1 MIIDRSHRVW
11 FIGSLLALAL
21 AGLLYIPYALSTV
34 TGTSGGSTV
43 GLIYGSIGSA
53 MMLFAGL
60 LGARKRFPTWRV
72 GRGTFWMRA
81 HLWIGFLSF
90 PFILLHAGFRLGGGP
105 LTRTLMTLFVVVFVS
120 GIFGAI
126 LQHFMPKV
134 MTQRVPME
142 TIYEQI
148 DRVLEQLVQEAGLIT
163 ADIGAALE
171 QEMIQAEE
179 AEKLAPVASGPR
191 KGSRAAVA
199 VAVADE
205 RTSGMV
211 TTFFESQLKPFLMS
225 RHSQKHAL
233 ANPAEAAPL
242 FQQLRVLV
250 PQTLWPKFD
259 DLENICEEKRQL
271 ERQRRLHHF
280 LHGWLLVHIPASYA
294 LLILGAI
301 HAIVAMRF

>member
-1 MIIDRSHRVW
+1 VIIDRSHRVW

-21 AGLLYIPYALSTV
+21 AGLLYIPYALTTV
-34 TGTSGGSTV
+34 TGTSGGSAV
-43 GLIYGSIGSA
+43 GLMYGSIGSA

-60 LGARKRFPTWRV
+60 LGARKKFPTWRV

-90 PFILLHAGFRLGGGP
+90 PFILLHAGFRMGGGP
-105 LTRTLMTLFVVVFVS
+105 LTRTLMALFVVVFLS

-126 LQHFMPKV
+126 LQHFLPQV

-163 ADIGAALE
+163 ADVGAALE
-171 QEMIQAEE
+171 QEMIQAEDE
-179 AEKLAPVASGPR
+179 EKLAPVASGGR
-191 KGSRAAVA
+191 KAGQASAP
-199 VAVADE
+199 VADE
-205 RTSGMV
+205 RASGMV

-225 RHSQKHAL
+225 RHSEKHAL

-294 LLILGAI
+294 LLALGAI
-301 HAIVAMRF
+301 HAVVALRF

>member
-21 AGLLYIPYALSTV
+21 AALLYVPYALTTV
-34 TGTSGGSTV
+34 TGTSGGSAV
-43 GLIYGSIGSA
+43 GLMYGSIGSA

-60 LGARKRFPTWRV
+60 LGARKKFPTWRV
-72 GRGTFWMRA
+72 GRGTSWMRA

-90 PFILLHAGFRLGGGP
+90 PFILLHAGFRMGGGP
-105 LTRTLMTLFVVVFVS
+105 LTRTLMALFVVVFLS

-126 LQHFMPKV
+126 LQHFIPQF

-163 ADIGAALE
+163 ADVGAALE
-171 QEMIQAEE
+171 QEMIQAEDE
-179 AEKLAPVASGPR
+179 EKLAPVASGGR
-191 KGSRAAVA
+191 KAGQASAP
-199 VAVADE
+199 VADE
-205 RTSGMV
+205 RASGMV

-225 RHSQKHAL
+225 RHSEKHAL

-294 LLILGAI
+294 LLVLGAI
-301 HAIVAMRF
+301 HAVVALRF

>member
-21 AGLLYIPYALSTV
+21 AGLLYVPYALTTV
-34 TGTSGGSTV
+34 TGTSGGSAV

-60 LGARKRFPTWRV
+60 LGARKKFPTWRV

-90 PFILLHAGFRLGGGP
+90 PFILLHAGFRMGGGP
-105 LTRTLMTLFVVVFVS
+105 LTRTLMALFVVVFLS

-126 LQHFMPKV
+126 LQHFIPQV
-134 MTQRVPME
+134 MTQRVTME

-163 ADIGAALE
+163 ADVGAALE

-179 AEKLAPVASGPR
+179 EEKLAPVASGGR
-191 KGSRAAVA
+191 KAGQASAPVE
-199 VAVADE
+199 DE
-205 RTSGMV
+205 RASGMV

-225 RHSQKHAL
+225 RHSEKHAL

-294 LLILGAI
+294 LLVLGAI
-301 HAIVAMRF
+301 HAVVALRF

>member
-1 MIIDRSHRVW
+1 VIIDRSHRVW

-21 AGLLYIPYALSTV
+21 AGLLYIPYALTTV
-34 TGTSGGSTV
+34 TGTSGGSAV
-43 GLIYGSIGSA
+43 GLMYGSIGSA

-60 LGARKRFPTWRV
+60 LGARKKFPTWRV
-72 GRGTFWMRA
+72 GRGTSWMRA

-90 PFILLHAGFRLGGGP
+90 PFILLHAGFRMGGGP
-105 LTRTLMTLFVVVFVS
+105 LTRTLMALFVVVFLS

-126 LQHFMPKV
+126 LQHFIPQV

-163 ADIGAALE
+163 ADVGAALE
-171 QEMIQAEE
+171 QEMIQAEDE
-179 AEKLAPVASGPR
+179 EKLAPVASGGR
-191 KGSRAAVA
+191 KAGQASAP
-199 VAVADE
+199 VADE
-205 RTSGMV
+205 RASGMV

-225 RHSQKHAL
+225 RHSEKHAL

-280 LHGWLLVHIPASYA
+280 LHGRLLVHIPASYA
-294 LLILGAI
+294 LLALGAI
-301 HAIVAMRF
+301 HAVVALRF

>member
-21 AGLLYIPYALSTV
+21 AGLLYIPYALTTV
-34 TGTSGGSTV
+34 TGTSGGSAV
-43 GLIYGSIGSA
+43 GLMYGSIGSA

-60 LGARKRFPTWRV
+60 LGARKKFPTWRV

-90 PFILLHAGFRLGGGP
+90 PFILLHAGFRMGGGP
-105 LTRTLMTLFVVVFVS
+105 LTRTLMALFVVVFLS

-126 LQHFMPKV
+126 LQHFLPQV

-163 ADIGAALE
+163 ADVGAALE
-171 QEMIQAEE
+171 QEMIQAEDE
-179 AEKLAPVASGPR
+179 EKLAPVASGGR
-191 KGSRAAVA
+191 KAGQASAP
-199 VAVADE
+199 VADE
-205 RTSGMV
+205 RASGMV

-225 RHSQKHAL
+225 RHSEKHAL

-294 LLILGAI
+294 LLVLGAI
-301 HAIVAMRF
+301 HAVVALRF

>member
-11 FIGSLLALAL
+11 FVGSLLASVLG
-21 AGLLYIPYALSTV
+21 GLLFIPYALSNV
-34 TGTSGGSTV
+34 TGASGGSTA

-60 LGARKRFPTWRV
+60 LGARKKFPTWRV
-72 GRGTFWMRA
+72 GRATFWMRA

-90 PFILLHAGFRLGGGP
+90 PFILFHAAFRLGSGT
-105 LTRTLMTLFVVVFVS
+105 LTRVLMTLFLVVFVS

-126 LQHFMPKV
+126 LQHFMPRM
-134 MTQRVPME
+134 MTQRVPLE

-148 DRVLEQLVQEAGLIT
+148 DRIIEQLVQEAGLT
-163 ADIGAALE
+163 VADINLAVE
-171 QEMIQAEE
+171 QELIHAGE
-179 AEKLAPVASGPR
+179 AQKLTPAPGPRRKAVVAPV
-191 KGSRAAVA
+191 V
-199 VAVADE
+199 DE
-205 RTSGMV
+205 RTSRMV
-211 TTFFESQLKPFLMS
+211 TMFFESQLKPFLMS
-225 RHSQKHAL
+225 RHIQKLAL
-233 ANPAEAAPL
+233 ANPAQAVPL

-250 PQTLWPKFD
+250 PESLWPKFD

-294 LLILGAI
+294 LLLLGAI
-301 HAIVAMRF
+301 HAVVALRF

>member
-21 AGLLYIPYALSTV
+21 AGLLYIPYAFSNV

-60 LGARKRFPTWRV
+60 LGARKKHPTWRV
-72 GRGTFWMRA
+72 GRATWWMRA

-90 PFILLHAGFRLGGGP
+90 PFILFHGGFQLGNGP
-105 LTRTLMTLFVVVFVS
+105 LTRILMLLFLVVFVS
-120 GIFGAI
+120 GILGAA
-126 LQHFMPKV
+126 LQHFLPQI

-148 DRVLEQLVQEAGLIT
+148 NRVVEQLVQEAGLIV

-179 AEKLAPVASGPR
+179 DEKLAPAVGTGRRTSV
-191 KGSRAAVA
+191 AAVP
-199 VAVADE
+199 VADE
-205 RTSGMV
+205 RTSKMV
-211 TTFFESQLKPFLMS
+211 TIFFESQLKPFLMS
-225 RHSQKHAL
+225 RQIKKHML
-233 ANPAEAAPL
+233 ADPAQAAPM

-271 ERQRRLHHF
+271 ERQRRLHNF

-294 LLILGAI
+294 LLVLGAI
-301 HAIVAMRF
+301 HAVVALRF

>member
-1 MIIDRSHRVW
+1 VIIDRSHRVW

-21 AGLLYIPYALSTV
+21 AGLLYVPYALTTV
-34 TGTSGGSTV
+34 TGTSGGSAV
-43 GLIYGSIGSA
+43 GLMYGSIGSA

-60 LGARKRFPTWRV
+60 LGARKKFPTWRV
-72 GRGTFWMRA
+72 GRGTSWMRA

-90 PFILLHAGFRLGGGP
+90 PFILLHAGFRMGGGP
-105 LTRTLMTLFVVVFVS
+105 LTRTLMALFVVVFLS

-126 LQHFMPKV
+126 LQHFIPQV
-134 MTQRVPME
+134 MTQRVTME

-163 ADIGAALE
+163 ADVGAALE

-179 AEKLAPVASGPR
+179 EEKLAPVASGGR
-191 KGSRAAVA
+191 KAGQASAP
-199 VAVADE
+199 VADE
-205 RTSGMV
+205 RASGMV

-225 RHSQKHAL
+225 RHSEKHAL

-294 LLILGAI
+294 LLVLGAI
-301 HAIVAMRF
+301 HAVVALRF

>member
-1 MIIDRSHRVW
+1 VIIDRSHRVW

-21 AGLLYIPYALSTV
+21 AGLLYVPYALTTV
-34 TGTSGGSTV
+34 TGTSGGSAV
-43 GLIYGSIGSA
+43 GLMYGSIGSA

-60 LGARKRFPTWRV
+60 LGARKKFPTWRV
-72 GRGTFWMRA
+72 GRGTSWMRA

-90 PFILLHAGFRLGGGP
+90 PFILLHAGFRMGGGP
-105 LTRTLMTLFVVVFVS
+105 LTRTLMALFVVVFLS

-126 LQHFMPKV
+126 LQHFLPQV

-163 ADIGAALE
+163 ADVGAALE
-171 QEMIQAEE
+171 QEMIQAEDE
-179 AEKLAPVASGPR
+179 EKLAPVPSGGRKAGQASAP
-191 KGSRAAVA
+191 
-199 VAVADE
+199 VADE
-205 RTSGMV
+205 RASGMV

-225 RHSQKHAL
+225 RHSEKHAL

-294 LLILGAI
+294 LLVLGAI
-301 HAIVAMRF
+301 HAVVALRF

>member
-1 MIIDRSHRVW
+1 VIIDRSHRVW

-21 AGLLYIPYALSTV
+21 AGLLYIPYALTTV
-34 TGTSGGSTV
+34 TGTSGGSAV
-43 GLIYGSIGSA
+43 GLMYGSIGSA

-60 LGARKRFPTWRV
+60 LGARKKFPTWRV

-90 PFILLHAGFRLGGGP
+90 KFILLHAGFRMGGGP
-105 LTRTLMTLFVVVFVS
+105 LTRTLMALFVVVFLS

-126 LQHFMPKV
+126 LQHFLPQV

-163 ADIGAALE
+163 ADVGAALE
-171 QEMIQAEE
+171 QEMIQAEDE
-179 AEKLAPVASGPR
+179 EKLAPVASGGR
-191 KGSRAAVA
+191 KAGQASAP
-199 VAVADE
+199 VADE
-205 RTSGMV
+205 RASGMV

-225 RHSQKHAL
+225 RHSEKHAL

-294 LLILGAI
+294 LLALGAI
-301 HAIVAMRF
+301 HAVVALRF

>member
-1 MIIDRSHRVW
+1 
-11 FIGSLLALAL
+11 
-21 AGLLYIPYALSTV
+21 
-34 TGTSGGSTV
+34 
-43 GLIYGSIGSA
+43 
-53 MMLFAGL
+53 
-60 LGARKRFPTWRV
+60 
-72 GRGTFWMRA
+72 MRA

-90 PFILLHAGFRLGGGP
+90 PFILLHAGFRMGGGP
-105 LTRTLMTLFVVVFVS
+105 LTRTLMALFVVVFLS

-126 LQHFMPKV
+126 LQHFIPQV

-163 ADIGAALE
+163 ADVGAALE
-171 QEMIQAEE
+171 QEMIQAEDE
-179 AEKLAPVASGPR
+179 EKLAPVASGGR
-191 KGSRAAVA
+191 KAGQASAP
-199 VAVADE
+199 VADE
-205 RTSGMV
+205 RASGMV

-225 RHSQKHAL
+225 RHSEKHAL

-294 LLILGAI
+294 LLALGAI
-301 HAIVAMRF
+301 HAVVALRF

>member
-11 FIGSLLALAL
+11 LIGSVLALTL
-21 AGLLYIPYALSTV
+21 AGLLYIPYTLLSV

-60 LGARKRFPTWRV
+60 LGARKKFPTWRV
-72 GRGTFWMRA
+72 GRATFWMRA
-81 HLWIGFLSF
+81 HLWVGFLSF
-90 PFILLHAGFRLGGGP
+90 PFILFHAGFRLGSGA
-105 LTRTLMTLFVVVFVS
+105 LTRILVALFLVVFVS

-126 LQHFMPKV
+126 LQHFIPQA

-148 DRVLEQLVQEAGLIT
+148 DRVLEQLVQEAGLIV

-171 QEMIQAEE
+171 QEMKQAEE
-179 AEKLAPVASGPR
+179 AEKLAPAASTRRRTG
-191 KGSRAAVA
+191 AT
-199 VAVADE
+199 ADE
-205 RTSGMV
+205 RTSRMV
-211 TTFFESQLKPFLMS
+211 RVFFESQLKPFLMS
-225 RHSQKHAL
+225 RHLQKQAM
-233 ANPAEAAPL
+233 ANPAQAAPL

-250 PQTLWPKFD
+250 PQSLWPKFD

-280 LHGWLLVHIPASYA
+280 LHGWLLIHIPASYA
-294 LLILGAI
+294 LFTLGAI
-301 HAIVAMRF
+301 HAVVALRF

>member
-1 MIIDRSHRVW
+1 VIIDRSHRVW

-21 AGLLYIPYALSTV
+21 AAMLYVPYALTTV
-34 TGTSGGSTV
+34 TGTSGGSAV
-43 GLIYGSIGSA
+43 GLMYGSIGSA

-60 LGARKRFPTWRV
+60 LGARKKFPTWRV

-90 PFILLHAGFRLGGGP
+90 PFILLHAGFRMGGGP
-105 LTRTLMTLFVVVFVS
+105 LTRTLMALFVVVFLS

-126 LQHFMPKV
+126 LQHFIPQV
-134 MTQRVPME
+134 MTQRVTME

-163 ADIGAALE
+163 ADVGAALE

-179 AEKLAPVASGPR
+179 EEKLAPVASGGR
-191 KGSRAAVA
+191 KAGQASAP
-199 VAVADE
+199 VADE
-205 RTSGMV
+205 RASGMV

-225 RHSQKHAL
+225 RHSETHAL

-294 LLILGAI
+294 LLVLGAI
-301 HAIVAMRF
+301 HAVVALRF

>member
-21 AGLLYIPYALSTV
+21 AGLLYLPYALTTV
-34 TGTSGGSTV
+34 TGTSGGSAV

-60 LGARKRFPTWRV
+60 LGARKKFPTWRV

-90 PFILLHAGFRLGGGP
+90 PFILLHAGFRMGGGP
-105 LTRTLMTLFVVVFVS
+105 LTRTLMALFVVVFLS
-120 GIFGAI
+120 GVFGAI
-126 LQHFMPKV
+126 LQHFIPQV

-163 ADIGAALE
+163 ADVGAALE

-179 AEKLAPVASGPR
+179 EEELAPVASGGR
-191 KGSRAAVA
+191 KAGQASAP
-199 VAVADE
+199 VADE
-205 RTSGMV
+205 RASGMV

-225 RHSQKHAL
+225 RHSERHAL

-250 PQTLWPKFD
+250 PQPLWPKFD

-294 LLILGAI
+294 LLVLGAI
-301 HAIVAMRF
+301 HAVVALRF

>member
-1 MIIDRSHRVW
+1 VIIDRSHRVW

-21 AGLLYIPYALSTV
+21 AALLYVPYALTTV
-34 TGTSGGSTV
+34 TGTSGGSAV
-43 GLIYGSIGSA
+43 GLMYGSIGSA

-60 LGARKRFPTWRV
+60 LGARKKFPTWRV
-72 GRGTFWMRA
+72 GRGTSWMRA

-90 PFILLHAGFRLGGGP
+90 PFILLHAGFRMGGGP
-105 LTRTLMTLFVVVFVS
+105 LTRTLMALFVVVFLS

-126 LQHFMPKV
+126 LQHFIPQF

-163 ADIGAALE
+163 ADVGAALE
-171 QEMIQAEE
+171 QEMIQAEDE
-179 AEKLAPVASGPR
+179 EKLAPVASGER
-191 KGSRAAVA
+191 KAGQASAP
-199 VAVADE
+199 VADE
-205 RTSGMV
+205 RASGMV

-225 RHSQKHAL
+225 RHSEKHAL

-294 LLILGAI
+294 LLVLGAI
-301 HAIVAMRF
+301 HAVVALRF

>member
-21 AGLLYIPYALSTV
+21 AGLLYVPYALTTV
-34 TGTSGGSTV
+34 TGTSGGSAV
-43 GLIYGSIGSA
+43 GLMYGSIGSA

-60 LGARKRFPTWRV
+60 LGARKKFPTWRV

-90 PFILLHAGFRLGGGP
+90 PFILLHAGFRMGGGP
-105 LTRTLMTLFVVVFVS
+105 LTRTLMALFVVVFLS

-126 LQHFMPKV
+126 LQHFIPQV
-134 MTQRVPME
+134 MTQRVTME

-163 ADIGAALE
+163 ADVGAALE

-179 AEKLAPVASGPR
+179 EEKLAPVASGGR
-191 KGSRAAVA
+191 KAGQASEP
-199 VAVADE
+199 VADE
-205 RTSGMV
+205 RASGMV

-225 RHSQKHAL
+225 RHSEKHAL

-294 LLILGAI
+294 LLVLGAI
-301 HAIVAMRF
+301 HAVVALRF

>member
-1 MIIDRSHRVW
+1 VIIDRSHRVW

-21 AGLLYIPYALSTV
+21 AALLYVPYALTTV
-34 TGTSGGSTV
+34 TGTSGGSAV
-43 GLIYGSIGSA
+43 GLMYGSIGSA

-60 LGARKRFPTWRV
+60 LGARKKFPTWRV
-72 GRGTFWMRA
+72 GRGTSWMRA

-90 PFILLHAGFRLGGGP
+90 PFILLHAGFRMGGGP
-105 LTRTLMTLFVVVFVS
+105 LTRTLMALFVVVFLS

-126 LQHFMPKV
+126 LQHFIPQF

-163 ADIGAALE
+163 ADVGAALE
-171 QEMIQAEE
+171 QEMIQAEDE
-179 AEKLAPVASGPR
+179 EKLAPVASGGR
-191 KGSRAAVA
+191 KAGQASAP
-199 VAVADE
+199 VADE
-205 RTSGMV
+205 RASGMV

-225 RHSQKHAL
+225 RHSEKHAL

-294 LLILGAI
+294 LLVLGAI
-301 HAIVAMRF
+301 HAVVALRF

>member
-1 MIIDRSHRVW
+1 M
-11 FIGSLLALAL
+11 
-21 AGLLYIPYALSTV
+21 
-34 TGTSGGSTV
+34 
-43 GLIYGSIGSA
+43 YGSIGSA

-60 LGARKRFPTWRV
+60 LGARKKFPTWRV

-90 PFILLHAGFRLGGGP
+90 PFILLHAGFRMGGGP
-105 LTRTLMTLFVVVFVS
+105 LTRTLMALFVVVFLS

-126 LQHFMPKV
+126 LQHFIPQV
-134 MTQRVPME
+134 MTQRVTME

-163 ADIGAALE
+163 ADVGAALE

-179 AEKLAPVASGPR
+179 EEKLAPVASGGR
-191 KGSRAAVA
+191 KAGQASAP
-199 VAVADE
+199 VADE
-205 RTSGMV
+205 RASGMV

-225 RHSQKHAL
+225 RHSETHAL

-294 LLILGAI
+294 LLVLGAI
-301 HAIVAMRF
+301 HAVVALRF

>member
-1 MIIDRSHRVW
+1 VIIDRSHRVW

-21 AGLLYIPYALSTV
+21 AALLYVPYALTTV
-34 TGTSGGSTV
+34 TGTSGGSAV
-43 GLIYGSIGSA
+43 GLMYGSIGSA

-60 LGARKRFPTWRV
+60 LGARKKFPTWRV
-72 GRGTFWMRA
+72 GRGTSWMRA

-90 PFILLHAGFRLGGGP
+90 PFILLHAGFRMGGGP
-105 LTRTLMTLFVVVFVS
+105 LTRTLMALFVVVFLS

-126 LQHFMPKV
+126 LQHFIPQF

-163 ADIGAALE
+163 ADVGAALE
-171 QEMIQAEE
+171 QEMIQAEDE
-179 AEKLAPVASGPR
+179 EKLAPVASGER
-191 KGSRAAVA
+191 KAGQASAP
-199 VAVADE
+199 VADE
-205 RTSGMV
+205 RASGMV

-225 RHSQKHAL
+225 RHSEKHAL

-294 LLILGAI
+294 LLALGAI
-301 HAIVAMRF
+301 HAVVALRF

>member
-21 AGLLYIPYALSTV
+21 AALLYVPYALTTV
-34 TGTSGGSTV
+34 TGTSGGSAV
-43 GLIYGSIGSA
+43 GLMYGSIGSA

-60 LGARKRFPTWRV
+60 LGARKKFPTWRV

-90 PFILLHAGFRLGGGP
+90 PFILLHAGFRMGGGP
-105 LTRTLMTLFVVVFVS
+105 LTRTLMALFVVVFLS

-126 LQHFMPKV
+126 LQHFIPQF

-163 ADIGAALE
+163 ADVGAALE
-171 QEMIQAEE
+171 QEMIQAEDE
-179 AEKLAPVASGPR
+179 EKLAPVASGGR
-191 KGSRAAVA
+191 KAGQASAP
-199 VAVADE
+199 VADE
-205 RTSGMV
+205 RASGMV

-225 RHSQKHAL
+225 RHSEKHAL

-294 LLILGAI
+294 LLVLGAI
-301 HAIVAMRF
+301 HAVVALRF

>member
-1 MIIDRSHRVW
+1 VIIDRSHRVW

-21 AGLLYIPYALSTV
+21 AGLLYVPYALTTV
-34 TGTSGGSTV
+34 TGTSGGSAV
-43 GLIYGSIGSA
+43 GLMYGSIGSA

-60 LGARKRFPTWRV
+60 LGARKKFPTWRV

-90 PFILLHAGFRLGGGP
+90 PFILLHAGFRMGGGP
-105 LTRTLMTLFVVVFVS
+105 LTRTLMALFIVVFLS

-126 LQHFMPKV
+126 LQHFIPQV
-134 MTQRVPME
+134 MTQRVTME

-163 ADIGAALE
+163 ADVGAALE

-179 AEKLAPVASGPR
+179 EEKLAPVASGGR
-191 KGSRAAVA
+191 KAGQASAP
-199 VAVADE
+199 VADE
-205 RTSGMV
+205 RASGMV

-225 RHSQKHAL
+225 RHSETHAL

-294 LLILGAI
+294 LLVLGAI
-301 HAIVAMRF
+301 HAVVALRF

>member
-1 MIIDRSHRVW
+1 VIIDRSHRVW

-21 AGLLYIPYALSTV
+21 AGMLYVPYALTTV
-34 TGTSGGSTV
+34 TGTSGGSAV
-43 GLIYGSIGSA
+43 GLMYGSIGSA

-60 LGARKRFPTWRV
+60 LGARKKFPTWRV

-90 PFILLHAGFRLGGGP
+90 PFILLHAGFRMGGGP
-105 LTRTLMTLFVVVFVS
+105 LTRTLMALFVVVFLS

-126 LQHFMPKV
+126 LQHFIPQV
-134 MTQRVPME
+134 MTQRVTME

-163 ADIGAALE
+163 ADVGAALE

-179 AEKLAPVASGPR
+179 EEKLAPVASGGR
-191 KGSRAAVA
+191 KAGQASAP
-199 VAVADE
+199 VADE
-205 RTSGMV
+205 RASGMV

-225 RHSQKHAL
+225 RHSETHAL

-294 LLILGAI
+294 LLVLGAI
-301 HAIVAMRF
+301 HAVVALRF

>member
-21 AGLLYIPYALSTV
+21 AGLLYVPYALTTV
-34 TGTSGGSTV
+34 TGTSGGSAV
-43 GLIYGSIGSA
+43 GLMYGSIGSA

-60 LGARKRFPTWRV
+60 LGARKKFPTWRV

-90 PFILLHAGFRLGGGP
+90 PFILLHAGFRMGGGP
-105 LTRTLMTLFVVVFVS
+105 LTGTLMALFVVVFLS
-120 GIFGAI
+120 GIFGAV
-126 LQHFMPKV
+126 LQHFIPQV

-163 ADIGAALE
+163 ADVGAALE

-179 AEKLAPVASGPR
+179 EEKLAPVASGGR
-191 KGSRAAVA
+191 KAGQASAP
-199 VAVADE
+199 VADE
-205 RTSGMV
+205 RASGMV

-225 RHSQKHAL
+225 RHSEKHAL

-294 LLILGAI
+294 LLVLGAI
-301 HAIVAMRF
+301 HAVVALRF

>member
-1 MIIDRSHRVW
+1 VIIDRSHRVW

-21 AGLLYIPYALSTV
+21 AGLLYVPYALTTV
-34 TGTSGGSTV
+34 TGTSGGSAV
-43 GLIYGSIGSA
+43 GLMYGSIGSA

-60 LGARKRFPTWRV
+60 LGARKKFPTWRV

-90 PFILLHAGFRLGGGP
+90 PFILLHAGFRMGGGP
-105 LTRTLMTLFVVVFVS
+105 LTRTLMALFVVVFLS

-126 LQHFMPKV
+126 LQHFLPQV

-163 ADIGAALE
+163 ADVGAALE
-171 QEMIQAEE
+171 QEMIQAEDE
-179 AEKLAPVASGPR
+179 EKLAPVASGGR
-191 KGSRAAVA
+191 KAGQASAP
-199 VAVADE
+199 VADE
-205 RTSGMV
+205 RASGMV

-225 RHSQKHAL
+225 RHSEKHAL

-294 LLILGAI
+294 LLALGAI
-301 HAIVAMRF
+301 HAVVALRF

>member
-1 MIIDRSHRVW
+1 VIIDRSHRVW

-21 AGLLYIPYALSTV
+21 AGLLYVPYALTTV
-34 TGTSGGSTV
+34 TGRSGGSAV

-60 LGARKRFPTWRV
+60 LGARKKFPTWRV

-90 PFILLHAGFRLGGGP
+90 PFILLHAGFRMGGGP
-105 LTRTLMTLFVVVFVS
+105 LTRTLMALFVVVFLS

-126 LQHFMPKV
+126 LQHFIPQV
-134 MTQRVPME
+134 MTQRVTME

-163 ADIGAALE
+163 ADVGAALE
-171 QEMIQAEE
+171 QEMIQAEDE
-179 AEKLAPVASGPR
+179 EKLAPVASGGR
-191 KGSRAAVA
+191 KAGQASAP
-199 VAVADE
+199 VADE
-205 RTSGMV
+205 RASGMV

-225 RHSQKHAL
+225 RHSEKHAL

-294 LLILGAI
+294 LLVLGAI
-301 HAIVAMRF
+301 HAVVALRF